1 MNLND
6 EQRAASEINSQNTLI
21 LAGPGTGKTTALVGR
36 YQHLVRSG
44 VDPKAIL
51 CCTFARKASDEL
63 KSRIEKETG
72 VQTRALPIG
81 TFHALAN
88 RAVRH
93 LAYLIDVEVP
103 ETILSEFQR
112 RQIIFD
118 LKNLIPQELKKIKFE
133 DQTPSSILETIDGFM
148 KGIRTLVK

>member
-36 YQHLVRSG
+36 YQYLLRSG

-63 KSRIEKETG
+63 KSRIEKETVFKPG
-72 VQTRALPIG
+72 TSDWDVSCACKPCCKATRV
-81 TFHALAN
+81 FN
-88 RAVRH
+88 
-93 LAYLIDVEVP
+93 
-103 ETILSEFQR
+103 
-112 RQIIFD
+112 
-118 LKNLIPQELKKIKFE
+118 KC
-133 DQTPSSILETIDGFM
+133 
-148 KGIRTLVK
+148 